1 MMTTHIY
8 TEHQKFRQLW
18 LWILV
23 LFSGMM
29 PVTIFGIG
37 LYIQLYKGQA
47 FGNNPMSD
55 NGLITAFALTLLL
68 VIALFALFA
77 FCTLTVRIDKYAIR
91 VRFVPFIIREKT
103 IKWTEVASWE
113 VVKYNA
119 IREYGG
125 WGLRVN
131 RKGKAY
137 NVTGN
142 MGLRLQLRNGKEL
155 LIGTSQSEALKAF
168 LAQLKPLG

>member
-1 MMTTHIY
+1 MATHIF
-8 TEHQKFRQLW
+8 TEQQKFRQLW

-29 PVTIFGIG
+29 PVAIFGVG
-37 LYIQLYKGQA
+37 LYIQLFKGQP

-68 VIALFALFA
+68 VFALFALFA
-77 FCTLTVRIDKYAIR
+77 FSTLKVRIDKYAIK
-91 VRFVPFIIREKT
+91 VRFVPFIIKERT
-103 IKWTEVASWE
+103 TKWTEVASWE

-125 WGLRVN
+125 WGLRAN

-137 NVTGN
+137 NVSGN